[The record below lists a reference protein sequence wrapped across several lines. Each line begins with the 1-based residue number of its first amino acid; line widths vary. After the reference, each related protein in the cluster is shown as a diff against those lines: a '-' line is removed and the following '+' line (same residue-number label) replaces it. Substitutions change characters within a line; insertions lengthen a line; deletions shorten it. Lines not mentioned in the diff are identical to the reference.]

1 MVAVFN
7 PNMVRYHQ
15 SMIHQH
21 LEAHSPLTEG
31 HHPPLAGGPPL
42 PTHRGYSP
50 SAEGVAS
57 VHGVQT
63 SISPQVLTKDSRP
76 PPLSHQCTAELSSL
90 DKLIPAVTAMVL
102 IALVLVPWC
111 LCTCAGSTG
120 ANPTF
125 AASTGADPTDAAK
138 KCP

>member
-76 PPLSHQCTAELSSL
+76 PPLSHQCTSKLSSL
-90 DKLIPAVTAMVL
+90 VKLIPAVTAMGWGGIGENL
-102 IALVLVPWC
+102 DDPALFL
-111 LCTCAGSTG
+111 
-120 ANPTF
+120 
-125 AASTGADPTDAAK
+125 
-138 KCP
+138 

>member
-76 PPLSHQCTAELSSL
+76 PPLSHQCTAKLSYL
-90 DKLIPAVTAMVL
+90 VKLIPEVTAMVPPPAIYISPVETL
-102 IALVLVPWC
+102 
-111 LCTCAGSTG
+111 
-120 ANPTF
+120 
-125 AASTGADPTDAAK
+125 
-138 KCP
+138 

>member
-63 SISPQVLTKDSRP
+63 PISLEYQICPPTLT
-76 PPLSHQCTAELSSL
+76 
-90 DKLIPAVTAMVL
+90 I
-102 IALVLVPWC
+102 
-111 LCTCAGSTG
+111 
-120 ANPTF
+120 
-125 AASTGADPTDAAK
+125 
-138 KCP
+138 